1 MWSCHGMSWHR
12 IKVGIDLEYS
22 SPSHF
27 QKWNPKVPKGCFFLF
42 FFIMWSIHF
51 FFLSV
56 PYKILYVP
64 VVVVV
69 CKKEC
74 NYKTSSFHLDPI
86 KKHARHGQFL
96 VLVVIFNLLNTFT
109 ERTFLYLNGFLN
121 TVYMYIIFTVFIF

>member
-1 MWSCHGMSWHR
+1 MSWHR

-27 QKWNPKVPKGCFFLF
+27 QKWNPKVPKGCFFYF
-42 FFIMWSIHF
+42 FLLCEAFILIAF

-64 VVVVV
+64 VV

-74 NYKTSSFHLDPI
+74 NYKTSSFQLDPI